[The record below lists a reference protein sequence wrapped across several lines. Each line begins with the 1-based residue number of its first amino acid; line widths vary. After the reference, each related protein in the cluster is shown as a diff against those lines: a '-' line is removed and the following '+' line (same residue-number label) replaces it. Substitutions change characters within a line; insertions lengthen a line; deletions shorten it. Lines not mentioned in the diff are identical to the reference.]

1 MSHRVYIERLVIA
14 LGVIGLAILLWNLRG
29 LVLLIFGAVLVSVVL
44 NVVADPIRHR
54 LGLPRGAALLAAVLI
69 VVGLLGTAFW
79 MFGAEVMR
87 QSGALRDMIPAAW
100 QNLLARLDT
109 WGLGD
114 AVRQWSTTLGSG
126 GGVVSNFGNL
136 AMSVG
141 NAVFDTLL
149 VVIGGIY
156 LAAQPELY
164 WTGMIKMVPQRGR
177 ALIADALTAS
187 GRALRL
193 WLLGRLVSMAVVGL
207 LTWLGLV
214 IIGVPSAL
222 TLALLAALLEFVP
235 FVGPIVSAVPAVLLA
250 FAAGPEKSLWTIG
263 LFLAIQQFEG
273 NVLEPLV
280 QQRAV
285 DLPPALLLFAL
296 VAGSLIFGLIGVVL
310 AAPLT
315 VVLFVLVKRL
325 YVQEALNTP
334 TSLPGQRE

>member
-1 MSHRVYIERLVIA
+1 MNHRVYIERLVIA

-141 NAVFDTLL
+141 NAVFDT
-149 VVIGGIY
+149 
-156 LAAQPELY
+156 
-164 WTGMIKMVPQRGR
+164 TR
-177 ALIADALTAS
+177 
-187 GRALRL
+187 
-193 WLLGRLVSMAVVGL
+193 
-207 LTWLGLV
+207 
-214 IIGVPSAL
+214 
-222 TLALLAALLEFVP
+222 
-235 FVGPIVSAVPAVLLA
+235 
-250 FAAGPEKSLWTIG
+250 
-263 LFLAIQQFEG
+263 
-273 NVLEPLV
+273 
-280 QQRAV
+280 
-285 DLPPALLLFAL
+285 PPM
-296 VAGSLIFGLIGVVL
+296 
-310 AAPLT
+310 
-315 VVLFVLVKRL
+315 
-325 YVQEALNTP
+325 
-334 TSLPGQRE
+334 